1 MRSVQKSS
9 TMLNSEQ
16 TLKKSAATMTEEQSG
31 NQQTSHYEW
40 LAKWNA
46 PGVLN

>member
-1 MRSVQKSS
+1 MRSVQNS
-9 TMLNSEQ
+9 TRLNSEQ
-16 TLKKSAATMTEEQSG
+16 ALKKSAATVTEEQSG

-40 LAKWNA
+40 LAKRHA